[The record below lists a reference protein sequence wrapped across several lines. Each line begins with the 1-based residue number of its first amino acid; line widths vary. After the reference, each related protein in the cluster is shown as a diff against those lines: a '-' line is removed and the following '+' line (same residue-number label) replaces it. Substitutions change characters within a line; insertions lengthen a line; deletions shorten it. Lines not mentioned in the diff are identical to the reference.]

1 MKAMLEKNKRIDETQ
16 QHMEHLHGVF
26 TGGRATLSTY
36 AEMSETEVIIE
47 KRIRKF
53 VESAPKNSGNPE
65 KVF

>member
-1 MKAMLEKNKRIDETQ
+1 MLEKNKRIDETH
-16 QHMEHLHGVF
+16 QHMEHLQEVV
-26 TGGRATLSTY
+26 TAGRATLSTQ

-47 KRIRKF
+47 KRIQKF